1 MTDQD
6 SVLGDIRVLD
16 LSEGVAGPFCTKL
29 LSGLGAAVIKIERPG
44 SGDVSRGQ
52 APFLGDDANP
62 EKSAL
67 FLYLNSGKKG
77 VTLDAE
83 SPTGAG
89 MLRSLA
95 AESDILVESYPA
107 GTMDGMGLGYSSLAN
122 LNPHLIYTSITPFG
136 QTGPY
141 RDYKGSDLVAQA
153 IGALMYTI
161 GLPDREPLKIGGNT
175 ALYAT
180 GMSAFSATMLALHA
194 RDTQGFGQHVDISAM
209 ETMTVSQIHASI
221 HHQFGRVP
229 VRRPSNLVRAKD
241 GWVSPG
247 LETGA
252 QEQTWPL
259 VCELMGMAELA
270 DDPSFSTTEARRE
283 HQQELLEIVGRWAA
297 TQAKEEMYHALQK
310 LRTIAGYV
318 ATVEDLLGSG
328 QMAFREFFQ
337 PLEDSYIEGSY
348 ISEVVR
354 GEAVQPG
361 YPFRISGEKWRQS
374 PAPRLGEHNEEV
386 FSGCLGLALE
396 DLAVLKAQGVI

>member
-29 LSGLGAAVIKIERPG
+29 LSALGAEVIKIERPG
-44 SGDVSRGQ
+44 LGDVSRGE
-52 APFLGDDANP
+52 APFLGDEASP
-62 EKSAL
+62 ERSAL
-67 FLYLNSGKKG
+67 YLYLNSGKKG
-77 VTLDAE
+77 VTLEVE

-89 MLRSLA
+89 ILRSLA

-107 GTMDGMGLGYSSLAN
+107 GTMEQMGLGYSSLADN
-122 LNPHLIYTSITPFG
+122 DPTLIYTSITPFG

-161 GLPDREPLKIGGNT
+161 GLPDREPLKVGGNT
-175 ALYAT
+175 ALYTT
-180 GMSAFSATMLALHA
+180 GISAFSATMLALHA
-194 RDTQGFGQHVDISAM
+194 RDTQGFGQHVDVSAM
-209 ETMTVSQIHASI
+209 ETMTVAQIHASI
-221 HHQFGRVP
+221 HHQFGRLP
-229 VRRPSNLVRAKD
+229 VRRVSNLVRAKD

-252 QEQTWPL
+252 QEQTWPR
-259 VCELMGMAELA
+259 VCELMGVPELV
-270 DDPSFSTTEARRE
+270 DDPSFNTIEARRE
-283 HQQELLEIVGRWAA
+283 HQPELLEIVGRWAA
-297 TQAKEEMYHALQK
+297 TQPKEEMYHALQN

-337 PLEDSYIEGSY
+337 PVDA
-348 ISEVVR
+348 SEYP
-354 GEAVQPG
+354 EAVQPG
-361 YPFRISGEKWRQS
+361 FPFRISGETWRHS
-374 PAPRLGEHNEEV
+374 PAPGLGEHNEEI
-386 FSGCLGLALE
+386 FCGCLGFTKEELALLRTE
-396 DLAVLKAQGVI
+396 GVI

>member
-1 MTDQD
+1 MTDQEP
-6 SVLGDIRVLD
+6 VLGDIRVLD
-16 LSEGVAGPFCTKL
+16 LSEGVSGPYCTKL
-29 LSGLGAAVIKIERPG
+29 LSGLGAEVIMVERPG
-44 SGDVSRGQ
+44 VGDMSRGE
-52 APFLGDDANP
+52 APFLGDDASP

-67 FLYLNSGKKG
+67 FLYLNTGKRG
-77 VTLDAE
+77 VTLDVE

-95 AESDILVESYPA
+95 AESDILVESYPS
-107 GTMDGMGLGYSSLAN
+107 GTMDQRGLGYSYLAN
-122 LNPHLIYTSITPFG
+122 LNPTLIYTSITPFG

-161 GLPDREPLKIGGNT
+161 GLPDREPLKVGGNT
-175 ALYAT
+175 ALYTT
-180 GMSAFSATMLALHA
+180 GISAFSATMLALHA

-209 ETMTVSQIHASI
+209 ETMTVAQIHASI
-221 HHQFGRVP
+221 SHQFGREQ

-252 QEQTWPL
+252 QEETWPQ
-259 VCELMGMAELA
+259 VCQLMGVPELV
-270 DDPSFSTTEARRE
+270 DDPSFNTIDARRE
-283 HQQELLEIVGRWAA
+283 HQPELLVIVGRWAA
-297 TQAKEEMYHALQK
+297 TQPKEEMYHALQR

-337 PLEDSYIEGSY
+337 PVEGSF
-348 ISEVVR
+348 I
-354 GEAVQPG
+354 GEGVQPG
-361 YPFRISGEKWRQS
+361 YPFRISGEEWRHS
-374 PAPRLGEHNEEV
+374 SAPRLGEHNEEV
-386 FSGCLGLALE
+386 FSGCLGYTPE
-396 DLAVLKAQGVI
+396 DLAVLKTQGII